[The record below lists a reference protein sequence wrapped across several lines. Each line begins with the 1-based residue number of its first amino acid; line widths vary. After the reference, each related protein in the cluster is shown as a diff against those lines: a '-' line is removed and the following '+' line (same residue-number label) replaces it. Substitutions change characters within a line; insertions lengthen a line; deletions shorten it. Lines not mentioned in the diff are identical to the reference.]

1 MKDNIST
8 LMQFAHDDAEIIKVH
23 KLFEQAHLP
32 ALLRV
37 TPWMFE
43 YHPQKE
49 ISNCK

>member
-32 ALLRV
+32 VYATQQSACFDLEHRSDKV
-37 TPWMFE
+37 T
-43 YHPQKE
+43 
-49 ISNCK
+49 